1 MNQCHMKKLLH
12 PVRSGGRGFTLL
24 ELLAAI
30 TIVSVLVGISIAAF
44 SNVGGSS
51 RIRGAV
57 AELRSTLR
65 FARMHAMANNEAV
78 HVLFYGHREGD
89 VMGNTIMILYPN
101 SRENFKFLKSY
112 VCFAATQNKFV
123 SDWKTLPDG
132 LVFDPGA
139 DEGGMSQNL
148 FEEKLVPIGDY
159 PPDYEPV
166 DGDPSK
172 IPWFHKLTFL
182 PDGTIEPIAGSK
194 KSLTIYLAE
203 GATNAEEELNGI
215 NLKVKI
221 AKDPTHF
228 GLTVFPLTGAV
239 QVTETQVTP

>member
-1 MNQCHMKKLLH
+1 
-12 PVRSGGRGFTLL
+12 
-24 ELLAAI
+24 
-30 TIVSVLVGISIAAF
+30 
-44 SNVGGSS
+44 
-51 RIRGAV
+51 
-57 AELRSTLR
+57 
-65 FARMHAMANNEAV
+65 MHAMANNEAV
-78 HVLFYGHREGD
+78 HVLFYGHREGEP
-89 VMGNTIMILYPN
+89 MGNTIMILYPN

-139 DEGGMSQNL
+139 DEGGTSQNL
-148 FEEKLVPIGDY
+148 FEELPELIGDY

-172 IPWFHKLTFL
+172 IPKFHKLTFL
-182 PDGTIEPIAGSK
+182 PDGTIAGSK
-194 KSLTIYLAE
+194 PLTIYLAE

-221 AKDPTHF
+221 AKDPTYF
-228 GLTVFPLTGAV
+228 GLKVFPLTGAV
-239 QVTETQVTP
+239 QITETQVRP

>member
-1 MNQCHMKKLLH
+1 MNQCHMKRLLH
-12 PVRSGGRGFTLL
+12 PARSGDRGFTLL

-65 FARMHAMANNEAV
+65 FARMHALANNEAV
-78 HVLFYGHREGD
+78 HVLFYGDRGGSNKD
-89 VMGNTIMILYPN
+89 SVTRMMLYPN

-112 VCFAATQNKFV
+112 VCFAASQNKFV
-123 SDWKTLPDG
+123 SDWKILPDG
-132 LVFDPGA
+132 LVFDPNA
-139 DEGGMSQNL
+139 DEGGQNL
-148 FEEKLVPIGDY
+148 FEAESNYISDY
-159 PPDYEPV
+159 PGLGKAEDPDNMKPR
-166 DGDPSK
+166 
-172 IPWFHKLTFL
+172 FHKLTFL
-182 PDGTIEPIAGSK
+182 PDGTIQGS
-194 KSLTIYLAE
+194 LPWTIYLAE

-215 NLKVKI
+215 NLQVKI

-228 GLTVFPLTGAV
+228 GLKVFPLTGAV
-239 QVTETQVTP
+239 QITETRGIP